1 MSSDFQFSGRN
12 LSLIICGSCGIEF
25 AVPTA
30 FKQECLDEG
39 GNKSFFCPNGH
50 RRSYV
55 KSTVDKL
62 REVVSSKE
70 TQISSLQK
78 LLDEAKKKKGKK
90 S

>member
-1 MSSDFQFSGRN
+1 MSADFQVSGRD

-55 KSTVDKL
+55 QSTSDKL
-62 REVVSSKE
+62 RKVITSKDTE
-70 TQISSLQK
+70 ISSLQR
-78 LLDEAKKKKGKK
+78 LLEEARRKGKK
-90 S
+90 R